1 MPKMFKKRSKK
12 GLSHVDWAMS
22 LAIFLLYLAWF
33 FIFVKPLF
41 GPSQNMD
48 VLLNILQDGFEDEV
62 FQDVS
67 RIRVFVAGSTSNAYE
82 PIIIPFDHS
91 WPAAQ
96 MSHSA
101 DYFELD
107 SDKMFFLANLSNST
121 MFSIY
126 YPHKALRARPI
137 WPVIADEEHVS
148 SGSFSAYFTEYLLD
162 HVFFDSEQRLSGFS
176 VEVDETALD
185 DEGSF
190 FNSTFMAKYQR
201 SGDSISLTSYL
212 FTDNSRVYSYVIPS
226 DRRNHSVVIDFVTY
240 NYTDFYIDPISNG
253 EIRYGIGPNCK
264 YYTTDFLDLY
274 GPSSGLLLTF
284 SRNISMRLC
293 SNETNPTVRLEFDS
307 YVGEEDNFNIIFH
320 DGSVNEVKAYPL
332 QPVVGV
338 TETMRTLS
346 AKQVSLL
353 KNRDYDY
360 LKQLFNY
367 PKDRQF
373 NVTVSS
379 DVVSADY
386 GIPLPDLEDVYARK
400 IEGVILDDS
409 YQARR
414 ALITMTVW

>member
-1 MPKMFKKRSKK
+1 MFKKRSKK

-41 GPSQNMD
+41 GPAQNMD
-48 VLLNILQDGFEDEV
+48 VLLNILQDGLEKEV

-67 RIRVFVAGSTSNAYE
+67 RIKIFVPGSIRNDYE
-82 PIIIPFDHS
+82 PIVIPFDRS
-91 WPAAQ
+91 WQAAQ

-126 YPHKALRARPI
+126 YPHKALQTRPV
-137 WPVIADEEHVS
+137 WPITADEERVS
-148 SGSFSAYFTEYLLD
+148 SGMFSAYFTDHMLD
-162 HVFFDSEQRLSGFS
+162 RVFFDGEERLSGFS
-176 VEVDETALD
+176 IEVDGTELD
-185 DEGSF
+185 DSGSF
-190 FNSTFMAKYQR
+190 FNSTFLAKYQR
-201 SGDSISLTSYL
+201 SGDDVNLTSYL
-212 FTDNSRVYSYVIPS
+212 FTDNSRIYTYIIPS
-226 DRRNHSVVIDFVTY
+226 DRRNHSVVVEFAAY
-240 NYTDFYIDPISNG
+240 NYTDFYIDPVSNG
-253 EIRYGIGPNCK
+253 DIEYGIGPNCR
-264 YYTTDFLDLY
+264 YYTTGFLDLY
-274 GPSSGLLLTF
+274 GPSSGLLVTF

-293 SNETNPTVRLEFDS
+293 ANETSPTVRLEFDS

-320 DGSVNEVKAYPL
+320 SGSLNEVKEYPL
-332 QPVVGV
+332 RPVVGV
-338 TETMRTLS
+338 TEIMRTLS

-360 LKQLFNY
+360 MKQLFNY

-379 DVVSADY
+379 DVVAADY
-386 GIPLPDLEDVYARK
+386 GIPLPDVEDVYARK
-400 IEGVILDDS
+400 IEGVILDDA
-409 YQARR
+409 YRPRR

>member
-1 MPKMFKKRSKK
+1 MFKKRSKK

-48 VLLNILQDGFEDEV
+48 VLLNILQDGFEGEV
-62 FQDVS
+62 FQDVG
-67 RIRVFVAGSTSNAYE
+67 RIRVFVPGSIRNDYE
-82 PIIIPFDHS
+82 PIIIPFDQS
-91 WPAAQ
+91 WPVAQ
-96 MSHSA
+96 MAHSA

-107 SDKMFFLANLSNST
+107 SNKMFFLANLSNST
-121 MFSIY
+121 TFSIY
-126 YPHKALRARPI
+126 YPHKALRSRTV
-137 WPVIADEEHVS
+137 WPVIADEEQAS
-148 SGSFSAYFTEYLLD
+148 SGFFSAYFTDYMLD
-162 HVFFDSEQRLSGFS
+162 RAFFDSEQRLSGFS
-176 VEVDETALD
+176 VEVDETELD
-185 DEGSF
+185 DAGSF
-190 FNSTFMAKYQR
+190 FNSTFLAKYQR
-201 SGDSISLTSYL
+201 SGDSINLTSYL
-212 FTDNSRVYSYVIPS
+212 FTDNSRIYSYMIPS
-226 DRRNHSVVIDFVTY
+226 DRRNHSVMIDFAAY
-240 NYTDFYIDPISNG
+240 NYTNFYIDPISNG
-253 EIRYGIGPNCK
+253 EIRYGIGPNCR

-274 GPSSGLLLTF
+274 GPSSGLLVTF

-293 SNETNPTVRLEFDS
+293 ANETTPTVRLEFDS
-307 YVGEEDNFNIIFH
+307 YVGREDNFNIIFH
-320 DGSVNEVKAYPL
+320 DGNFNDVREYPL
-332 QPVVGV
+332 QPIVGV

-379 DVVSADY
+379 DVVAANY
-386 GIPLPDLEDVYARK
+386 GIPLPDIEDIYARK
-400 IEGVILDDS
+400 IEGVIIDDT
-409 YQARR
+409 YQPRR